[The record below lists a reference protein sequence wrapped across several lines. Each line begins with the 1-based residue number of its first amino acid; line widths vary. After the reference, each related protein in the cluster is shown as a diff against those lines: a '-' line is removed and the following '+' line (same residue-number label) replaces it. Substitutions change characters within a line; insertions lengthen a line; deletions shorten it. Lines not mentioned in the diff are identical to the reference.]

1 MKASSTMRQDS
12 MAGVGK
18 GAQDATAGVRGH
30 ADDAPVVSVIV
41 PVYNAGAWIGRC
53 LDCLCGQT
61 LRDFQVIFVD
71 DCSTDAS
78 VQAIER
84 AAAAD
89 NRIGLVRQERNAGP
103 GPARNAGIAQ
113 ARGRYLTFL
122 DVDDRYG
129 SSDYL
134 EVLCNAAGRSRFGV
148 AGACLA
154 NEHARGRV
162 ERDFPEDG
170 LYWGYTLRQSGD
182 VPFGRFQFDYGFH
195 RFVFRR
201 DLFCDGANRF
211 PGLRYYEDPVFLVRI
226 LAQAGGFFAVPDRE
240 YLYRCDFRRQNW
252 STDKVLDYLE
262 GVRGNLAFSR
272 ERELARLH
280 WATAARLDWECGKI
294 GVGLKGGLD
303 LDRIECALQRV
314 EAEVDEGLLAQM
326 GRVELPFR
334 FQLRR
339 ELEALPGRTGVR
351 VLAAKAQY
359 GLVNGR
365 LWHALR
371 PYLKR

>member
-1 MKASSTMRQDS
+1 MRQDS

-53 LDCLCGQT
+53 LDCLSGQT
-61 LRDFQVIFVD
+61 LRNLEVIFVD
-71 DCSTDAS
+71 DCSTDGS
-78 VQAIER
+78 VQAIEQ

-89 NRIGLVRQERNAGP
+89 SRISLVRQKSNAGP
-103 GPARNAGIAQ
+103 GPARNAGIAR

-122 DVDDRYG
+122 DADDRYG

-134 EVLCNAAGRSRFGV
+134 EALCNAAGRSRFGV

-182 VPFGRFQFDYGFH
+182 VPFERFQFDYGFH
-195 RFVFRR
+195 RFVFSR
-201 DLFCDGANRF
+201 DLFQDGANRF

-226 LAQAGGFFAVPDRE
+226 LDHAGGFFAVPDRE

-252 STDKVLDYLE
+252 RTEKVLDYLE
-262 GVRGNLAFSR
+262 GVRANLVFSR
-272 ERELARLH
+272 DRGLTCLH
-280 WATAARLDWECGKI
+280 WVTVARFDWECGKI

-303 LDRIECALQRV
+303 LGRIEGALQRV
-314 EAEVDEGLLAQM
+314 EAEVDEGLLAQV
-326 GRVELPFR
+326 GPVELPFR

-339 ELEALPGRTGVR
+339 ELGALPGRTR
-351 VLAAKAQY
+351 AQALAAKVRY

-371 PYLKR
+371 PYLKH

>member
-1 MKASSTMRQDS
+1 MEGIMRAGQGSLPGSDEGASDLQC
-12 MAGVGK
+12 AE
-18 GAQDATAGVRGH
+18 TAR
-30 ADDAPVVSVIV
+30 ADVAPTVSVIV

-53 LDCLCGQT
+53 LDCLRGQT
-61 LRDFQVIFVD
+61 LRSFEAIFVD
-71 DCSTDAS
+71 DCSTDGS

-84 AAAAD
+84 AARRD
-89 NRIGLVRQERNAGP
+89 GRIRLVRQARNGGP

-134 EVLCNAAGRSRFGV
+134 EALCDAAGRSRFGV

-162 ERDFPEDG
+162 ERGFPEEG
-170 LYWGYTLRQSGD
+170 LYWGYTLHQPGD
-182 VPFGRFQFDYGFH
+182 TPFDGFQFDYGFH
-195 RFVFRR
+195 RFVFCRS
-201 DLFCDGANRF
+201 LFADGANRF
-211 PGLRYYEDPVFLVRI
+211 PALRYYEDPVFLVRI
-226 LAQAGGFFAVPDRE
+226 LSQAGGFFAVPERE
-240 YLYRCDFRRQNW
+240 YLYRCDFRRQHW
-252 STDKVLDYLE
+252 STEKVLDYLE
-262 GVRGNLAFSR
+262 GVRENLAFSR
-272 ERELARLH
+272 ERGLARLH
-280 WATAARLDWECGKI
+280 WATAARFDWECGKI
-294 GVGLKGGLD
+294 GVGSKDGLD
-303 LDRIECALQRV
+303 LGRIDCALCRA
-314 EAEVDEGLLAQM
+314 EAEADEVLLAQA
-326 GRVELPFR
+326 GPVELPFC

-339 ELEALPGRTGVR
+339 DLEGLPGRSR
-351 VLAAKAQY
+351 VQALAAKAQY

>member
-1 MKASSTMRQDS
+1 MEGSSTVQRDFGEDTGRKAPHGQ
-12 MAGVGK
+12 AGACGPAG
-18 GAQDATAGVRGH
+18 GAPA
-30 ADDAPVVSVIV
+30 VSVIV
-41 PVYNAGAWIGRC
+41 PVYNAGSWIGRC
-53 LDCLCGQT
+53 LDCLRGQT
-61 LRDFQVIFVD
+61 LRDFEAIFVD
-71 DCSTDAS
+71 DCSTDGS
-78 VQAIER
+78 VAEIER

-89 NRIGLVRQERNAGP
+89 SRIRLVRQAVNAGP
-103 GPARNAGIAQ
+103 GPARNAGIDR

-129 SSDYL
+129 SPDYL

-154 NEHARGRV
+154 NEHARGRM

-182 VPFGRFQFDYGFH
+182 IPFECFQFDYGFH
-195 RFVFRR
+195 RFAFRR
-201 DLFCDGANRF
+201 ELFQDGVNRF

-252 STDKVLDYLE
+252 DTEKVSDYLE
-262 GVRGNLAFSR
+262 GVRANLAFSR
-272 ERELARLH
+272 ERGLARLH
-280 WATAARLDWECGKI
+280 WVTAARFDWEFGKI
-294 GVGLKGGLD
+294 GIGLKGGLD
-303 LDRIECALQRV
+303 LDRIERALQRA
-314 EAEVDEGLLAQM
+314 EAEADEGLLAQT

-339 ELEALPGRTGVR
+339 ELEGLPGRTR
-351 VLAAKAQY
+351 VGELAAKAQY